1 MGNEEYV
8 CRICKGKHWCW
19 LNAVEC
25 EFSVLSRQIL
35 SKRISNI
42 GELVK
47 EVKQWQRKRNRFL
60 NHVDWQFT
68 SEDARV
74 KLKQLYPRILA

>member
-25 EFSVLSRQIL
+25 CDDIKLEER
-35 SKRISNI
+35 R
-42 GELVK
+42 
-47 EVKQWQRKRNRFL
+47 
-60 NHVDWQFT
+60 T
-68 SEDARV
+68 SQKDGGM
-74 KLKQLYPRILA
+74 K